1 MIVFNNTIELTMKQF
16 NNKRKIAVL
25 SSCSIMVK
33 QLACE
38 LEVPV
43 FECHYNHYVIFQ
55 TNTLGKVV
63 EPPNSPTYG
72 LNGITAVILHR

>member
-1 MIVFNNTIELTMKQF
+1 MIVFKNTIELTMKQF
-16 NNKRKIAVL
+16 NNKRRIAVL

-38 LEVPV
+38 LEVPE

-55 TNTLGKVV
+55 TNTLGKII
-63 EPPNSPTYG
+63 EPPHFPTYG
-72 LNGITAVILHR
+72 LNSITTVILHR